1 MGNPIA
7 ESTEAFLAGL
17 TATVREAA
25 EEAVSANSLREVGL
39 ELSLTEELNLAKAIK
54 QIAAVD
60 GFSREER
67 SALEYLMIMA
77 GIPHAIQQDVLDFDV
92 TDVAP
97 EHVAELF
104 PSGSGKAAY
113 VLSGAT
119 AVAAFDGLSE
129 DEEMESRDLG
139 VHLGLPQN
147 LIEDLIDNAQ
157 RLGMAMSAGLR
168 DKVEDLEHRRRV
180 LLAGI

>member
-7 ESTEAFLAGL
+7 QSTEAFLAGL
-17 TATVREAA
+17 TVTVREAA

-92 TDVAP
+92 SNVAP

-104 PSGSGKAAY
+104 PKGSGKAAY

-147 LIEDLIDNAQ
+147 LIEDVIDNAH
-157 RLGMAMSAGLR
+157 RLGIAMSAGQR
-168 DKVEDLEHRRRV
+168 DTVEDLEHRRRV